1 VIDDT
6 VIGNAIYMVERGHHD
21 LRDLFRWVLKYLSD
35 HPTLITELRSG
46 LAGGPDPQLAE
57 ACILETLR
65 LDQAELLKRKAVESF
80 NFEGFHIPK
89 HSWIA
94 ILLRESHRD
103 PHTFPEPDVF
113 RPHRFLERTYSG
125 DEYAPFGIDEHQ
137 CIAGSLVKRVGTLF
151 VEELVSAFSWS
162 VSQDGPRR
170 HGHFHW
176 EPSPDFA
183 IELVPAAPVHGE
195 R

>member
-1 VIDDT
+1 
-6 VIGNAIYMVERGHHD
+6 
-21 LRDLFRWVLKYLSD
+21 
-35 HPTLITELRSG
+35 
-46 LAGGPDPQLAE
+46 
-57 ACILETLR
+57 
-65 LDQAELLKRKAVESF
+65 
-80 NFEGFHIPK
+80 
-89 HSWIA
+89 
-94 ILLRESHRD
+94 
-103 PHTFPEPDVF
+103 
-113 RPHRFLERTYSG
+113 
-125 DEYAPFGIDEHQ
+125 
-137 CIAGSLVKRVGTLF
+137 LF

>member
-1 VIDDT
+1 V
-6 VIGNAIYMVERGHHD
+6 
-21 LRDLFRWVLKYLSD
+21 LRAF
-35 HPTLITELRSG
+35 EL
-46 LAGGPDPQLAE
+46 
-57 ACILETLR
+57 
-65 LDQAELLKRKAVESF
+65 
-80 NFEGFHIPK
+80 EGFHFPK
-89 HSWIA
+89 NSWVS
-94 ILLRESHRD
+94 ILTGESHRNPETFAD
-103 PHTFPEPDVF
+103 PDAY
-113 RPHRFLERTYSG
+113 RLERLLGRRPSG
-125 DEYAPFGIDEHQ
+125 DEYVPFGIDEHQ
-137 CIAGSLVKRVGTLF
+137 CITGSLVKRVGTLF